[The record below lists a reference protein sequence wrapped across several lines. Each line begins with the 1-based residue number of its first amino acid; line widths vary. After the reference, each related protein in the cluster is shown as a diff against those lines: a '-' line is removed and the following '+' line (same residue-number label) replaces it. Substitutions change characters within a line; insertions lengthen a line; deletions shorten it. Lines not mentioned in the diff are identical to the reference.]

1 MGKAWLPTKAPKW
14 AIPHTHSA
22 ASSENRIR
30 QFCVE
35 ALAASDDTVL
45 DEVLPRLQAALA
57 EHIHNVHIKGCRRDS
72 ANLQA
77 TKKRHLN
84 QAAFEVPDV
93 PLDFVGFLFSC
104 SLCSSASSMRFASS
118 SNLCESCS

>member
-1 MGKAWLPTKAPKW
+1 MKLRRN
-14 AIPHTHSA
+14 THSA

-57 EHIHNVHIKGCRRDS
+57 EHIHNAHIR
-72 ANLQA
+72 
-77 TKKRHLN
+77 
-84 QAAFEVPDV
+84 AAEEIPQIFK
-93 PLDFVGFLFSC
+93 PLKN
-104 SLCSSASSMRFASS
+104 AA
-118 SNLCESCS
+118 